1 MSIEIRRTPIGGP
14 LKEFLNVVDYIYR
27 DDPNY
32 IRPLDFE
39 LKQRLSPKHPFFD
52 HAEGLIITA
61 HRNGFC
67 IGRCTAQIDR
77 EHLARYRDDVGFFG
91 LFDTVNDQAVASALL
106 EAAAEWLSERGMKRM
121 RGPMS
126 LSVNDEIGCLVEGF
140 DTPPMVMM
148 PHHLPYQGGLIE
160 AAGVPKLKDLYAWRY
175 VVGDIPA
182 RARRAHDEIQ
192 AMPEVSARSCRVKDL
207 AAEVRTIVDVFNDA
221 WSDNWGFVP
230 YTERELRAL
239 ADTLKLVIR
248 PELSLIVNINDEP
261 AAVAVALPNINEA
274 IAGLNGKLSPIN
286 IARLLWRFKVRG
298 PRTARLAILGIRK
311 QYRNVKKYAGLSTFM
326 YAKMNHAG
334 QRCGIDWGELSW
346 TLEDNAPINIAIKFM
361 GGKIYKRYR
370 LYERPL

>member
-1 MSIEIRRTPIGGP
+1 MSIEIRKTPIGGQV
-14 LKEFLNVVDYIYR
+14 KDFLNVVEYIYR
-27 DDPNY
+27 DDANY

-52 HAEGLIITA
+52 HAEGVTITA

-67 IGRCTAQIDR
+67 VGRCTAQIDR

-91 LFDTVNDQAVASALL
+91 LIDTIDDPGVTTALL
-106 EAAAEWLSERGMKRM
+106 NTSGEWLAERGMKRM

-126 LSVNDEIGCLVEGF
+126 LSVNDEIGCLIEGF

-148 PHHLPYQGGLIE
+148 PHHRPYQGGLIE
-160 AAGVPKLKDLYAWRY
+160 AAGLTKLKDLLAWRY
-175 VVGDIPA
+175 VVGDVPP
-182 RARRAHDEIQ
+182 RARKAHDDIEALPEIH
-192 AMPEVSARSCRVKDL
+192 ARTCRVQDL
-207 AAEVRTIVDVFNDA
+207 TVEVRTIVDVFNDA

-239 ADTLKLVIR
+239 ADMLKLIIN
-248 PELSLIVNINDEP
+248 PELSLIVSINDEP

-274 IAGLNGKLSPIN
+274 LAGLHGKLTPLN
-286 IARLLWRFKVRG
+286 LAKLLWRFKVRG

-311 QYRNVKKYAGLSTFM
+311 RYRNIKKYAGLSTFM

-346 TLEDNAPINIAIKFM
+346 TLEDNGPVNVGIKFM
-361 GGKIYKRYR
+361 GGKVYKRYR
-370 LYERPL
+370 LYERSL

>member
-1 MSIEIRRTPIGGP
+1 MSIEIRKTPIGGS
-14 LKEFLNVVDYIYR
+14 LKDFLNVVSYIYR

-52 HAEGLIITA
+52 HAEGVILTA
-61 HRNGFC
+61 YRNGFC
-67 IGRCTAQIDR
+67 VGRCTAQIDR

-91 LFDTVNDQAVASALL
+91 LFDTINDETVARALL

-126 LSVNDEIGCLVEGF
+126 LSVNDEIGCLIEGF

-175 VVGDIPA
+175 VVGDVPA

-192 AMPEVSARSCRVKDL
+192 AMPEVAARSCRVKDL

-221 WSDNWGFVP
+221 WSENWGFVP
-230 YTERELRAL
+230 YTERELHAL
-239 ADTLKLVIR
+239 ANMLKLVIR
-248 PELSLIVNINDEP
+248 PELSLIVTIDDEP

-286 IARLLWRFKVRG
+286 IAKLLWRFKVRG

-326 YAKMNHAG
+326 YAKMNQAG

-346 TLEDNAPINIAIKFM
+346 TLEDNAPINTAIKFM

>member
-1 MSIEIRRTPIGGP
+1 MSIEIRKTPIGGP
-14 LKEFLNVVDYIYR
+14 LKDFLNVVDYIYR

-52 HAEGLIITA
+52 HAEGVILTA

-67 IGRCTAQIDR
+67 VGRCTAQIDR

-91 LFDTVNDQAVASALL
+91 LFDTINDETVARALL
-106 EAAAEWLSERGMKRM
+106 EAAAEWLSERGMKHM

-126 LSVNDEIGCLVEGF
+126 LSVNDELGCLIEGF

-160 AAGVPKLKDLYAWRY
+160 AAGVPKLKDLYAWKY
-175 VVGDIPA
+175 VVGDVPA

-192 AMPEVSARSCRVKDL
+192 AMPEVAARSCRVKDL

-221 WSDNWGFVP
+221 WSENWGFVP
-230 YTERELRAL
+230 YTERELHAL
-239 ADTLKLVIR
+239 ADMLKLVIR

-286 IARLLWRFKVRG
+286 IAKLLWRFKVRG

-346 TLEDNAPINIAIKFM
+346 TLEDNAPINVAIKFM

>member
-1 MSIEIRRTPIGGP
+1 MTIEIRKTPIGGH
-14 LKEFLNVVDYIYR
+14 LKDFLDVVDYIYR

-32 IRPLDFE
+32 IRPLDFD

-52 HAEGLIITA
+52 HAEGVILTA

-67 IGRCTAQIDR
+67 VGRCTAQIDR

-91 LFDTVNDQAVASALL
+91 LFDTIDDATVARSLL
-106 EAAAEWLSERGMKRM
+106 EAAAEWLTERGMKHM
-121 RGPMS
+121 RGPLS
-126 LSVNDEIGCLVEGF
+126 LSINDEIGCLVEGF

-148 PHHLPYQGGLIE
+148 PHHRPYQGELIE
-160 AAGVPKLKDLYAWRY
+160 GAGFPKLKDLYAWRY
-175 VVGDIPA
+175 VVGEIPA
-182 RARRAHDEIQ
+182 RARRAHDEIE
-192 AMPEVSARSCRVKDL
+192 AMPEISARSCRVKDL
-207 AAEVRTIVDVFNDA
+207 AAEVRTVVDVFNDA
-221 WSDNWGFVP
+221 WSENWGFVP

-239 ADTLKLVIR
+239 ADMLKLVIR
-248 PELSLIVNINDEP
+248 PELSLIVNIDDEP

-274 IAGLNGKLSPIN
+274 IAGLNGKLNPVN
-286 IARLLWRFKVRG
+286 FAKLLWRFKVRG

-311 QYRNVKKYAGLSTFM
+311 KYRNIKKYAALSTFM

-346 TLEDNAPINIAIKFM
+346 TLEDNAPVNVAIKFM
-361 GGKIYKRYR
+361 GGKVYKRYR

>member
-346 TLEDNAPINIAIKFM
+346 TLEDNAPINVAIKFM
-361 GGKIYKRYR
+361 GGKVYKRYR

>member
-1 MSIEIRRTPIGGP
+1 MIAEIRKTPMGGP
-14 LKEFLNVVDYIYR
+14 LKDFLNVVEYIYR

-52 HAEGLIITA
+52 HAEGVVITA

-67 IGRCTAQIDR
+67 VGRCTAQIDR

-91 LFDTVNDQAVASALL
+91 LFDTIEDETVAKGLL
-106 EAAAEWLSERGMKRM
+106 ETAAEWLSERGMKRM
-121 RGPMS
+121 RGPFS
-126 LSVNDEIGCLVEGF
+126 LSVNDEIGCLIDGF

-148 PHHLPYQGGLIE
+148 PHHRPYQGPLIE
-160 AAGVPKLKDLYAWRY
+160 AAGLPKLKDLYAWRY
-175 VVGDIPA
+175 VVGDIPP
-182 RARRAHDEIQ
+182 RARRAHDEIE
-192 AMPEVSARSCRVKDL
+192 AMPEVQARTCRVKEL
-207 AAEVRTIVDVFNDA
+207 ATEVRTIVDVFNDA
-221 WSDNWGFVP
+221 WSENWGFVP

-239 ADTLKLVIR
+239 ADMMKLVIR

-261 AAVAVALPNINEA
+261 AAVAVALPNINESL
-274 IAGLNGKLSPIN
+274 AGLHGKLTPIN
-286 IARLLWRFKVRG
+286 LAKLLWRFKVRG

-311 QYRNVKKYAGLSTFM
+311 KYRAMKKYAGLSTFM

-346 TLEDNAPINIAIKFM
+346 TLEDNAPVNLGIKFM
-361 GGKIYKRYR
+361 GGKVYKRYR
-370 LYERPL
+370 IFERAL

>member
-1 MSIEIRRTPIGGP
+1 MSIEIRKTPIGGP
-14 LKEFLNVVDYIYR
+14 LKDFLNVVSYIYR

-52 HAEGLIITA
+52 HAEGVIFTA

-67 IGRCTAQIDR
+67 VGRCTAQIDR

-91 LFDTVNDQAVASALL
+91 LFDTINDASVARALL
-106 EAAAEWLSERGMKRM
+106 EAAAEWLSERGMKHM

-126 LSVNDEIGCLVEGF
+126 LSVNDELGCLIEGF

-175 VVGDIPA
+175 VVGDVPA

-192 AMPEVSARSCRVKDL
+192 AMPEIAARSCRVKDL

-221 WSDNWGFVP
+221 WSENWGFVP
-230 YTERELRAL
+230 YTERELHAL
-239 ADTLKLVIR
+239 ADMLKLVIR

-274 IAGLNGKLSPIN
+274 ITGLNGKLSPIN
-286 IARLLWRFKVRG
+286 IVKLLWRFKVRG

-326 YAKMNHAG
+326 YAKMNQAG

-346 TLEDNAPINIAIKFM
+346 TLEDNAPINTAIKFM

>member
-1 MSIEIRRTPIGGP
+1 MSIEIRKTPVGGP
-14 LKEFLNVVDYIYR
+14 LKDFLNVVSYIYR

-52 HAEGLIITA
+52 HAEGVILTA

-67 IGRCTAQIDR
+67 VGRCTAQIDR

-91 LFDTVNDQAVASALL
+91 LFDTINDETVAGALL
-106 EAAAEWLSERGMKRM
+106 EAAAEWLSERGMKHM

-126 LSVNDEIGCLVEGF
+126 LSVNDELGCLIEGF

-175 VVGDIPA
+175 VVGDVPA

-192 AMPEVSARSCRVKDL
+192 AMPEVAARSCRVKDL
-207 AAEVRTIVDVFNDA
+207 AAEVRTIVDVFNDG
-221 WSDNWGFVP
+221 WSENWGFVP
-230 YTERELRAL
+230 YTERELHAL
-239 ADTLKLVIR
+239 ADMLKLVIR

-286 IARLLWRFKVRG
+286 IAKLLWRFKVRG

-346 TLEDNAPINIAIKFM
+346 TLEDNAPINTAIKFM

-370 LYERPL
+370 IYERSL

>member
-1 MSIEIRRTPIGGP
+1 MSIEIRKTPIGGP
-14 LKEFLNVVDYIYR
+14 LKDFLNVVSYIYR

-52 HAEGLIITA
+52 HAEGVIFTA

-67 IGRCTAQIDR
+67 VGRCTAQIDR

-91 LFDTVNDQAVASALL
+91 LFDTINDESVARALL
-106 EAAAEWLSERGMKRM
+106 EAAAEWLSERGMKHM

-126 LSVNDEIGCLVEGF
+126 LSVNDEIGCLIEGF

-175 VVGDIPA
+175 VVGDVPA

-192 AMPEVSARSCRVKDL
+192 AMPEVAARSCRVKDL

-221 WSDNWGFVP
+221 WSENWGFVP
-230 YTERELRAL
+230 YTERELHAL
-239 ADTLKLVIR
+239 ANMLKLVIR
-248 PELSLIVNINDEP
+248 PELSLIVTINDDP

-286 IARLLWRFKVRG
+286 IAKLLWRFKVRG

-346 TLEDNAPINIAIKFM
+346 TLEDNAPVNVAIKFM

>member
-1 MSIEIRRTPIGGP
+1 MSIEIRKTPIGGP
-14 LKEFLNVVDYIYR
+14 LKDFLNVVSYIYR

-52 HAEGLIITA
+52 HAEGVIFTA

-67 IGRCTAQIDR
+67 VGRCTAQIDR

-91 LFDTVNDQAVASALL
+91 LFDTIDDETVAGALL
-106 EAAAEWLSERGMKRM
+106 EAAAEWLSERGMKHM

-126 LSVNDEIGCLVEGF
+126 LSVNDEIGCLIEGF

-175 VVGDIPA
+175 VVGDVPA

-192 AMPEVSARSCRVKDL
+192 AMPEVAARSCRVKDL

-221 WSDNWGFVP
+221 WSENWGFVP
-230 YTERELRAL
+230 YTERELHAL
-239 ADTLKLVIR
+239 ADMLKLVIR

-286 IARLLWRFKVRG
+286 IAKLLWRFKVRG

-346 TLEDNAPINIAIKFM
+346 TLEDNAPVNVAIKFM

>member
-1 MSIEIRRTPIGGP
+1 MSIEIRKTPIGGP
-14 LKEFLNVVDYIYR
+14 LKDFLNVVSYIYR

-52 HAEGLIITA
+52 HAEGVIFTA

-67 IGRCTAQIDR
+67 VGRCTAQIDR

-91 LFDTVNDQAVASALL
+91 LFDTINDESVARALL
-106 EAAAEWLSERGMKRM
+106 EAAAEWLSERGMKHM

-126 LSVNDEIGCLVEGF
+126 LSVNDEIGCLIEGF

-175 VVGDIPA
+175 VVGDVPA

-192 AMPEVSARSCRVKDL
+192 AMPEVAARSCRVKDL

-221 WSDNWGFVP
+221 WSENWGFVP
-230 YTERELRAL
+230 YTERELHAL
-239 ADTLKLVIR
+239 ADMLKLVIR

-286 IARLLWRFKVRG
+286 IAKLLWRFKVRG

-311 QYRNVKKYAGLSTFM
+311 QYRNVKKYAGQSTFK
-326 YAKMNHAG
+326 YAKKKNAR

-346 TLEDNAPINIAIKFM
+346 TLEDNAPVNVAIKFM

>member
-1 MSIEIRRTPIGGP
+1 MSIEIRKTPIGGP
-14 LKEFLNVVDYIYR
+14 LKDFLNVVDYIYR

-52 HAEGLIITA
+52 HAEGIILTA

-67 IGRCTAQIDR
+67 VGRCTAQIDR
-77 EHLARYRDDVGFFG
+77 EHLARYCDDVGFFG
-91 LFDTVNDQAVASALL
+91 LFDTINDETVARALL
-106 EAAAEWLSERGMKRM
+106 EAAADWLSERGMKHM

-126 LSVNDEIGCLVEGF
+126 LSVNDELGCLIEGF

-160 AAGVPKLKDLYAWRY
+160 AAGVPKLKDLFAWRY
-175 VVGDIPA
+175 VVGDVPA

-192 AMPEVSARSCRVKDL
+192 AMPEVAARSCRVKDL

-221 WSDNWGFVP
+221 WSENWGFVP
-230 YTERELRAL
+230 YTERELHAL
-239 ADTLKLVIR
+239 ADMLKLVIR

-286 IARLLWRFKVRG
+286 IAKLLWRFKVRG

-346 TLEDNAPINIAIKFM
+346 TLEDNAPINTAIKFM

>member
-1 MSIEIRRTPIGGP
+1 MKPEIRKSTIGGP
-14 LKEFLNVVDYIYR
+14 LKDFLNVVDYIYR
-27 DDPNY
+27 DDPQY

-52 HAEGLIITA
+52 HAEGAVFTA

-67 IGRCTAQIDR
+67 VGRCTAQIDR
-77 EHLARYRDDVGFFG
+77 EHLGLYRDDVGFFG
-91 LFDTVNDQAVASALL
+91 LLDTIDDQSVAKGLL
-106 EAAAEWLSERGMKRM
+106 DAAAEWLSERGMKRM
-121 RGPMS
+121 RGPFS
-126 LSVNDEIGCLVEGF
+126 LSVNDELGCLVEGF

-148 PHHLPYQGGLIE
+148 PHHRPYQGGLIE
-160 AAGVPKLKDLYAWRY
+160 ASGLPKLKDLYAWRY

-192 AMPEVSARSCRVKDL
+192 AMPEVQSRSCRVKEL
-207 AAEVRTIVDVFNDA
+207 GTEVRTIVDVFNDA

-230 YTERELRAL
+230 YTERELRGL
-239 ADTLKLVIR
+239 ADMLKLVIR
-248 PELSLIVNINDEP
+248 PELSLIVEIGGEP

-274 IAGLNGKLSPIN
+274 LVGLNGKLTPVN
-286 IARLLWRFKVRG
+286 IAKLLWRFKVRG

-311 QYRNVKKYAGLSTFM
+311 KFRGVKKYAGLSTFM

-346 TLEDNAPINIAIKFM
+346 TLEDNAPVNVGIKFM
-361 GGKIYKRYR
+361 GGKVYKRYR
-370 LYERPL
+370 LYEREL